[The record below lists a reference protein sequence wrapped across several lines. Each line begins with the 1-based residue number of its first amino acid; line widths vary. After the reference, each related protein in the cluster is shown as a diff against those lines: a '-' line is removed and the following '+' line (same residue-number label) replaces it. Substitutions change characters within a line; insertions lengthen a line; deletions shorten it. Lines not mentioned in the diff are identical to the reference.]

1 MPPKPVDQL
10 TPAAARSEHNALA
23 REIAQHDQR
32 YYEQDLPSVSD
43 AEYDALRQRYEAL
56 ETAFPELVS
65 DESLTQKVGA
75 KASEKFNKIQHRVPM
90 LSLANAF
97 ADEEV
102 AEFVERIRRFLQIK
116 PDVAVV
122 FTAEPKIDGLSLSL
136 RYEGGRLV
144 NAATRGDGAIGEDVT
159 ANARTVGD
167 IPQRL
172 SGKDYPDILEVR
184 GEVYLSH
191 ADFAAINE
199 RQAAAGKQLFA
210 NPRNAAAGS
219 LRQLDPR
226 ITASRPLHFFA
237 YGWGEISRM
246 PADTQSGMIDAFER
260 FGFVTNPLTK
270 RCSTVADLLE
280 HYRSIETDRASL
292 GYDIDG
298 VVYKVD
304 DLNLQSRLGFVSRS
318 PRWALAHKFP
328 AQQATTIL
336 DAIEINVGR
345 TGSLNPLA
353 RLRPVTVGGVV
364 VSNATLHN
372 EDYIRGIGGN
382 GESIRNGV
390 DIRVGDTVLIQ
401 RAGDVIPK
409 VLDVVLE
416 KRPPDAKPYIFP
428 AVCPACGSH
437 AVRERIPARAKR
449 IRSVGAQAA

>member
-43 AEYDALRQRYEAL
+43 ADTMLCASVMRRSRRRSRNWSQ
-56 ETAFPELVS
+56 T
-65 DESLTQKVGA
+65 ESLTQKVGA

-102 AEFVERIRRFLQIK
+102 EEFVERIRRFLQIK
-116 PDVAVV
+116 PDEAVV

-136 RYEGGRLV
+136 RYEDGRLV

-167 IPQRL
+167 IPQTL
-172 SGKDYPDILEVR
+172 SGKDVPDILEVR

-237 YGWGEISRM
+237 YGWGEISRD
-246 PADTQSGMIDAFER
+246 AGRYAIGMIDAFAR

-270 RCSTVADLLE
+270 RCSTVAELLE
-280 HYRSIETDRASL
+280 HYRVDR
-292 GYDIDG
+292 
-298 VVYKVD
+298 
-304 DLNLQSRLGFVSRS
+304 NRPRQSRL
-318 PRWALAHKFP
+318 
-328 AQQATTIL
+328 
-336 DAIEINVGR
+336 
-345 TGSLNPLA
+345 
-353 RLRPVTVGGVV
+353 
-364 VSNATLHN
+364 
-372 EDYIRGIGGN
+372 
-382 GESIRNGV
+382 
-390 DIRVGDTVLIQ
+390 
-401 RAGDVIPK
+401 
-409 VLDVVLE
+409 
-416 KRPPDAKPYIFP
+416 
-428 AVCPACGSH
+428 
-437 AVRERIPARAKR
+437 
-449 IRSVGAQAA
+449 